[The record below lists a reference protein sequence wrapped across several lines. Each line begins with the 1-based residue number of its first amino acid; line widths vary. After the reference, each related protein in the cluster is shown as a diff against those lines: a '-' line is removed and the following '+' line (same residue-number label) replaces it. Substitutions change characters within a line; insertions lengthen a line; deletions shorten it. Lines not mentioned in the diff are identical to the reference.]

1 MKQKLSNF
9 KIYNKAIV
17 TSRARCQQTADTQT
31 GEQHRVPHDFAALNS
46 QQRNWKYALGERT
59 ASSSAVL
66 R

>member
-1 MKQKLSNF
+1 MKQKFSNF

-31 GEQHRVPHDFAALNS
+31 GEHRVPHDFAALNS